1 MDRPPVE
8 AKKRSQARLPGFC
21 FRCRRSVAVG
31 YGRCNVGPRGAARLS
46 SCAEW
51 SALARPLASAWLV
64 HRSRSPADGRRDTPP
79 SAISAWAAPDLTACR
94 GPAHQAGD
102 TRRPALAR

>member
-1 MDRPPVE
+1 MDRPPTE
-8 AKKRSQARLPGFC
+8 AKESQAMPGFC
-21 FRCRRSVAVG
+21 CRCRRSVAVG

-79 SAISAWAAPDLTACR
+79 SALSAWAAPDLTACR